1 MTISTDPRAEA
12 LDRLPV
18 REAVPELLRALDDR
32 GVAVLCAPPGTGK
45 TTLVPLVLAGLVGG
59 GPVRRVLVAEP
70 RRIAARAAAR
80 RMAWLLGERP
90 GGKVGFTVRGERQ
103 AGRGTVVEVV
113 TTGVLLQRLQRD
125 QELAGVDVV
134 VLDECHERHLDADT
148 AAAFLLDVRAAL
160 RPDLWLIAT
169 SATTDAEGWAR
180 LLGDGGTDGSGSEC
194 GDGRPGKP
202 APVVSAPGVSH
213 PVEVVWAPPER
224 PVRPPHGMR
233 VDPALLD
240 HVAAVVRRA
249 LREREGDVLC
259 FLPGVGEIARVAGKL
274 GGLDGTEVLQV
285 HGRAPAAVQEAV
297 LSGADGGRR
306 RVVLATSVAESSL
319 TVPGVRIVVD
329 CGLAREPRMDHARGL
344 SALTTVRASRA
355 AARQRAG
362 RAGREA
368 PGVVY
373 RCWPEAEDARLPR
386 FPSPEIAGADLTA
399 FALQTACWGDP
410 DASGLALLDPPPAGA
425 MTAARETLTAIGAV
439 DTAGRATERGTRMA
453 RLGLHPRLARALVD
467 GAKEVGARR
476 AAEVVA
482 LLSEEPPR
490 EYGDDL
496 TAAWRTARHGG
507 DPYATRWRQEARRL
521 ERALTPEA
529 SARPDSA
536 RGGDGPGRGED
547 GSARGGGGPGRGG
560 DLRGGDG
567 PGRGGDG
574 LGRGGDLRGG
584 DGPARGED
592 CLGRGENGPARGGGG
607 PGRSGDLRGGDGPA
621 RRGDGPRRGEDGPA
635 RGGDGPGRG
644 GDDPAHSGGG
654 PARRGDGPGRGS
666 DLRGD
671 GPAHGSG
678 GPSRGGDGPGR
689 GGDPRGGG
697 GPARRGDGPRG
708 GDNLPTR
715 GSDLRG
721 GDGPA
726 RGGDGPHDGDNGPAR
741 GGGPHGGDS
750 LPARGSGGPH
760 GDDAVAGLMAA
771 LAFPERVARRR
782 GERAYLM
789 AAGTGAE
796 LADGSRLGG
805 APWLAVAV
813 ADRPVAAA
821 SARVRLAAVT
831 DEGTARA
838 AAAALAS
845 EGEEV
850 RWADG
855 DVLAHQV
862 ARLGAIELV
871 SRPLTDPDPEQVRR
885 ALLEGLR
892 REGTGLLRWS
902 AQATAVRQRMAFL
915 HRELGG
921 AWPDVSDAAL
931 LDRADEW
938 LGSELAR
945 ARGRADLG
953 RVDAGQALARLLP
966 WATGEAARFEELAPE
981 RIEVPSGSRVRLDY
995 GADRPVLAVKL
1006 QELFGWQEAPRIAGG
1021 RVPLLVH
1028 LLSPAGRPAAV
1039 TADLASFWKDGYRSV
1054 RAELRGRYPKHPWPE
1069 DPTTAEPTRRTN
1081 TRRGR

>member
-160 RPDLWLIAT
+160 RPDLRLIAA

-180 LLGDGGTDGSGSEC
+180 LLGDGGADGEGSGADGSGSERW
-194 GDGRPGKP
+194 DGRPGKP
-202 APVVSAPGVSH
+202 APVVSAQGVSH

-233 VDPALLD
+233 VDPALID

-274 GGLDGTEVLQV
+274 GRLDGAEVLQV

-453 RLGLHPRLARALVD
+453 RLGLHPRLARALID

-496 TAAWRTARHGG
+496 AAAWRTARHGG

-521 ERALTPEA
+521 EHALTTET
-529 SARPDSA
+529 SARRGTA
-536 RGGDGPGRGED
+536 RGGDDPGRSED
-547 GSARGGGGPGRGG
+547 SPARGGGGPGRGS

-567 PGRGGDG
+567 PGRSGEDG
-574 LGRGGDLRGG
+574 PGRGGDLRGG

-592 CLGRGENGPARGGGG
+592 GL
-607 PGRSGDLRGGDGPA
+607 GRSGG
-621 RRGDGPRRGEDGPA
+621 
-635 RGGDGPGRG
+635 GPGRG
-644 GDDPAHSGGG
+644 GDD
-654 PARRGDGPGRGS
+654 
-666 DLRGD
+666 
-671 GPAHGSG
+671 PAHGSG

-726 RGGDGPHDGDNGPAR
+726 RRGHGPAR
-741 GGGPHGGDS
+741 GGDGPRDGNNG
-750 LPARGSGGPH
+750 PARGSGGPH

-838 AAAALAS
+838 AATALAS

-855 DVLAHQV
+855 DVLARRV
-862 ARLGAIELV
+862 TRLGAIELV
-871 SRPLTDPDPEQVRR
+871 SRPLTDPDREQVRR

-966 WATGEAARFEELAPE
+966 WTTGEAARFEELAPE